1 MESNQN
7 HKISITTADRCE
19 RPLDTHMQSVRM
31 DEVNTMTVLPS
42 LPAKTQSRDGNQV
55 ARQTVSIRAASPPSS
70 PALSTGAGATVFVG
84 SRAVD
89 PTASTKRRVPEI
101 QTSNGYG
108 RQSSVQHQEQQHP
121 YQHQNQYQQ
130 RQQASHVVKIK
141 INPDGDKN
149 GKVISAVRLTLDG
162 NDKNNGVT
170 CERSSVAE
178 RDGAVLVSATNL
190 VNENL
195 RESGVVGEGCVRIS
209 VGGDASRDKKTCA
222 YEQDTANNND
232 QTNKNK
238 NNNYGNENNNNNNSN
253 NNNNHNNR
261 KKNEQVMVQR
271 ATSETPNSSPLTN
284 RTSGCIYYNS
294 FQNPLNTMVMS
305 SGQCSPSDTL
315 DSGTCSDLDGT
326 PPPLPKK
333 KNINKGI
340 GGGTRVILSVGKHDL
355 TGSLTSSGAEL
366 DSDDNESNISCDSL
380 NGAELNGS
388 ILSRNVNGTKSPNE
402 NGQEIVEY
410 QQRIRTRSNDLG
422 RVIKDSE
429 EQVEEVEEL
438 NDDHRANSEDLSRE
452 ELASPSVSPS
462 PSRTSSLSKASSTPR
477 IRSPEPF
484 VDRNS
489 SGTTSPVV
497 RECTYEERKQEQERI
512 EQENAAA
519 EFYANYNRSSGN
531 KYVYDDDR
539 FYKFHLNELRHDN
552 NEDSNKEHKEP
563 GALGE
568 KETDECFAGY
578 KILEREAIRSAK
590 GTVRGVK
597 NRVRAGIAT
606 FLQKPSSKKATKRN
620 RTRRGGE
627 SRQQVVMPGVMSFLI
642 EENAVGMFTRQIGW
656 EKRKQV
662 KEAAVAAATTMN
674 DGGGKRPTSA
684 SSSSIRLETRD
695 INWAKHRGCRNHQ
708 FPFEVIKRLQEDKTS
723 LNPALRIANAYKAK
737 EEGKVV
743 VYTTSSG
750 IVRLTFYNCMKVK
763 QILNTHMVKYEEKD
777 LFRSAELQ
785 TELRDRIGCTAIQV
799 PQLFVGGQYIGDADT
814 VERLNESGELR
825 RMLKPYQVIQD
836 KSLLETSGEKK

>member
-1 MESNQN
+1 
-7 HKISITTADRCE
+7 
-19 RPLDTHMQSVRM
+19 
-31 DEVNTMTVLPS
+31 MTVLPP

-108 RQSSVQHQEQQHP
+108 RQSNVQHQEQQHQ

-162 NDKNNGVT
+162 NEKNNGVT

-209 VGGDASRDKKTCA
+209 VGGDALRDKKTCT

-238 NNNYGNENNNNNNSN
+238 NNNYGNENNNNNNNS
-253 NNNNHNNR
+253 NHNNR
-261 KKNEQVMVQR
+261 KKNDQVMVQR

-284 RTSGCIYYNS
+284 RSSGCIYYNS

-410 QQRIRTRSNDLG
+410 QQRIQRTRSNDLG

-438 NDDHRANSEDLSRE
+438 NDDHRANSDDLSRE
-452 ELASPSVSPS
+452 ESASPSVSPS

-539 FYKFHLNELRHDN
+539 FYKFHLNELRQDN

-606 FLQKPSSKKATKRN
+606 FLQKPSSKKFLEWKATKRN

-627 SRQQVVMPGVMSFLI
+627 SRQQVVMPGVMSFPI

-656 EKRKQV
+656 EKRKRV
-662 KEAAVAAATTMN
+662 KEAAAAAATTTN

-684 SSSSIRLETRD
+684 SSSSIRLKTILIGPSVGD
-695 INWAKHRGCRNHQ
+695 AVKAFFSIFIGNHQ
-708 FPFEVIKRLQEDKTS
+708 FPFEVIKCLRENKAS
-723 LNPALRIANAYKAK
+723 LNPALGIADVHLENQFNMIAYKAK

>member
-1 MESNQN
+1 MSECQQHSVQLL
-7 HKISITTADRCE
+7 TAPRCE
-19 RPLDTHMQSVRM
+19 PLPLAVVFVAVVVVVVIIVSFFVVIVVVVVFFFVIFFVAFVIVYYSSDSSQFALLCVALDTHMQSVRM
-31 DEVNTMTVLPS
+31 DEVNTMTILPP

-55 ARQTVSIRAASPPSS
+55 ARQTVSIRTASPPSS

-84 SRAVD
+84 SRTVD
-89 PTASTKRRVPEI
+89 STASTKRRVPEI
-101 QTSNGYG
+101 QTSNGYD
-108 RQSSVQHQEQQHP
+108 RQSSVQHQEQQHQ

-130 RQQASHVVKIK
+130 QQQASHVVKIK
-141 INPDGDKN
+141 INTNGDKN

-162 NDKNNGVT
+162 NEKNNGVT

-209 VGGDASRDKKTCA
+209 VGGDASKDKKTCA

-238 NNNYGNENNNNNNSN
+238 NSNYSSSNNNNNN

-261 KKNEQVMVQR
+261 KKNDKVMVQR

-284 RTSGCIYYNS
+284 RSSGCIYYNS

-333 KNINKGI
+333 KNINKGV
-340 GGGTRVILSVGKHDL
+340 GGGTRVILSVGKHDH

-380 NGAELNGS
+380 NGAELDGS
-388 ILSRNVNGTKSPNE
+388 ITSQNVNGTKSLNE
-402 NGQEIVEY
+402 NGQEIIDY
-410 QQRIRTRSNDLG
+410 QQRISTRSNDLG
-422 RVIKDSE
+422 RVIKDPE

-438 NDDHRANSEDLSRE
+438 NDDHRANSDDLSRE
-452 ELASPSVSPS
+452 ESASPSVSPS

-484 VDRNS
+484 ADRNS

-552 NEDSNKEHKEP
+552 EDSNKEPKEP
-563 GALGE
+563 GTLGE

-606 FLQKPSSKKATKRN
+606 FLQKPSSK
-620 RTRRGGE
+620 
-627 SRQQVVMPGVMSFLI
+627 
-642 EENAVGMFTRQIGW
+642 
-656 EKRKQV
+656 
-662 KEAAVAAATTMN
+662 
-674 DGGGKRPTSA
+674 
-684 SSSSIRLETRD
+684 
-695 INWAKHRGCRNHQ
+695 
-708 FPFEVIKRLQEDKTS
+708 
-723 LNPALRIANAYKAK
+723 AYKAK

-825 RMLKPYQVIQD
+825 RMLKPYQSD
-836 KSLLETSGEKK
+836 GACPSCLFCGNYRLLVCPVCNGSKRSVLRNDFTVEFVALKCMNCDETGLVPCQHC